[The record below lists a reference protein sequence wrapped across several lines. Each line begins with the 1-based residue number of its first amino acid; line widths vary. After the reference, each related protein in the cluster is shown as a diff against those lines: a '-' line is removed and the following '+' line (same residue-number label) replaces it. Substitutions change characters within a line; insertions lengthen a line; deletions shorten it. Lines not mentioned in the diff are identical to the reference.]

1 MLQIALVPHE
11 HNDNV
16 GVGVVAEL
24 LQPALNILVCRV
36 LGNVVYEKSADGAAV
51 VCRGDG
57 AVTFLSGCMVSRY
70 STDGEQ
76 LSSDFESPD
85 TLPCRGAALSSA
97 GHTKRDLS
105 VIGAPTQTSENNAL
119 RRPQRTLSEDDAETN
134 SDMLQ
139 CFGERRNQR

>member
-1 MLQIALVPHE
+1 VVPK
-11 HNDNV
+11 
-16 GVGVVAEL
+16 L
-24 LQPALNILVCRV
+24 LEPPDDVIVRPV
-36 LGNVVYEKSADGAAV
+36 FGDIVYEQRADGAAV